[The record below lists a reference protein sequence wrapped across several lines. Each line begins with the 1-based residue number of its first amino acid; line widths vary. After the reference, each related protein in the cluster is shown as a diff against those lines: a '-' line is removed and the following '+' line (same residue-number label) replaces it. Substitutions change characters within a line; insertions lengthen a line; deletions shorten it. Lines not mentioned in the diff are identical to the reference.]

1 VSRLQLSRNASRAAV
16 RAEKERV
23 FRRAR
28 TVDVRAAA
36 PELIFQESGR
46 AAVMRFRKSYVIE
59 GGGQNR
65 RGEVIQ
71 ELRWQHTPQGWK
83 IFSERD
89 VRVIR

>member
-1 VSRLQLSRNASRAAV
+1 V
-16 RAEKERV
+16 RAEKKGASSSGAHRRCAR
-23 FRRAR
+23 RRAR
-28 TVDVRAAA
+28 THLSRLRARGGHA
-36 PELIFQESGR
+36 LSQ
-46 AAVMRFRKSYVIE
+46 SYVVE

-71 ELRWQHTPQGWK
+71 ELRWQLTPQGWK